1 MHSYYAENKEKLKRS
16 LSQFMQLVKPELEK
30 AGKKPYAA
38 LLAEIWEYY
47 EKNLLER
54 FPYIGGDKVSGTKNL
69 TGAYCF
75 VAMGEVLKRYGT
87 SMEAIGRIMVLC
99 YELYYMKMP
108 GFVRKAMGKICNNP
122 KLLNKM
128 LLKKDARNAANAA
141 KNPGSFETK
150 TQIPPEAGYDFS
162 YHNLV
167 CPLANFAKKYG
178 YEEYM
183 PYLCNLDYVMF
194 GVLGAPL
201 CREHTCFEDEDYC
214 DFKLKIGAKP
224 LSWWPPVFQ
233 QDNPYK

>member
-1 MHSYYAENKEKLKRS
+1 MHSYYAENNEKLKKS
-16 LSQFMQLVKPELEK
+16 LSRFMQLVKPELEK
-30 AGKKPYAA
+30 AGSKPYHA
-38 LLAEIWEYY
+38 LLAEIWDYY
-47 EKNLLER
+47 EKNLLEH

-75 VAMGEVLKRYGT
+75 VAMGEVLKRYGV
-87 SMEAIGRIMVLC
+87 SMEEIGRIMVLC
-99 YELYYMKMP
+99 YERYYLKMP
-108 GFVRKAMGKICNNP
+108 GLIRKAMGKVYNNP

-128 LLKKDARNAANAA
+128 LLNKDARNAANAVE
-141 KNPGSFETK
+141 NPGSFETE

-167 CPLANFAKKYG
+167 CPLSNFARKYG

-201 CREHTCFEDEDYC
+201 YREHTCFEDGDYC
-214 DFKLKIGAKP
+214 DFKLKIGTEP
-224 LSWWPPVFQ
+224 LSYWPPVFQ